1 MSAPDLTGVSPSR
14 AVLAQIEAG
23 ATSTDE
29 IARRTGLDADLVSVM
44 IDRLVAAGYLTAQRL
59 KSGCPETGCSSCP
72 VVGACAPVRG
82 TARGAVMIGLG
93 PTRRRG
99 RTGSGATG
107 A

>member
-23 ATSTDE
+23 ARSTEE
-29 IARRTGLDADLVSVM
+29 IARRAGLDADLVSVM

-59 KSGCPETGCSSCP
+59 KSGCPETACSACP
-72 VVGACAPVRG
+72 LVGGCAPARG
-82 TARGAVMIGLG
+82 GAAGAVMIGLG
-93 PTRRRG
+93 PTLRR
-99 RTGSGATG
+99 TAPE